1 MCAHHV
7 NAECTAFF
15 PLALSS
21 VTWHTPSL
29 HRSPFPLPAH
39 RPTHVFESGRSQCFG
54 RGRAHTPGKQVDI
67 HTRTGLRSRPHH
79 HRCLTPYSPLNRSP
93 PRAFTTPSAPSA
105 VLALF
110 LLCSPSNTG
119 THGRPPF
126 LNRTAM
132 AAATSSFEEFAR
144 EWGGL
149 LAQDSSASLEHL
161 FSAYVGFQETNHVV
175 VGNSGGSG
183 KSPFDSPVASIEDF
197 TDVWA
202 AAKRANR
209 EWEATCMVR
218 SVRHSIDGSVTRS
231 GLVLSMLCWAAAL
244 RQREQSF
251 FKEFFSQ
258 VREIIRHAALRCAAC
273 ADAKGA
279 ESIYEEVAFCVALE
293 LLGWHDSLLIC
304 LQRSMAFSPPLRSEE
319 DVLLFLR
326 KVTQELASGLS
337 PRGCSTDSTPAITT
351 TSTSALSSSFEHEPP
366 ATSTTDN
373 ATKKMTALTF
383 ARATGDG
390 AVVFTSSRRP
400 FSTQSAASASRR
412 RVEQTRAVRRRGTT
426 ISTVAPSP
434 FPSNTADTPKLRQAT
449 IAKVTVGATAVPAPT
464 KARTVSTA
472 RTAAVSSA
480 SPPLPPS
487 SLSSQPCPPART
499 PLTRLPTSGSLA
511 PMPVPTHHL
520 PTAIAAHSA
529 CKRLKCATPDV
540 CRPPVR
546 PAIRPSAHQ
555 QDPPHKKGGNHST
568 ATSSSDHTAS

>member
-1 MCAHHV
+1 MPSAPRSSRSLSHPSPGALLLFTVPLSLCPHTDPRTYSSQAALSALAEVEPIRPENRSTYTRERACVAVLITIAVSRLTRLSIAVPHEPSPLPQHRRRSSPSSSCAHHRTR
-7 NAECTAFF
+7 ALTAA
-15 PLALSS
+15 P
-21 VTWHTPSL
+21 
-29 HRSPFPLPAH
+29 PFP
-39 RPTHVFESGRSQCFG
+39 
-54 RGRAHTPGKQVDI
+54 
-67 HTRTGLRSRPHH
+67 
-79 HRCLTPYSPLNRSP
+79 
-93 PRAFTTPSAPSA
+93 PS
-105 VLALF
+105 
-110 LLCSPSNTG
+110 
-119 THGRPPF
+119 

-132 AAATSSFEEFAR
+132 AAATSAFGEFAR

-161 FSAYVGFQETNHVV
+161 FSAYLGFQETNHVV

-183 KSPFDSPVASIEDF
+183 ESLFDSPVASIEDF

-218 SVRHSIDGSVTRS
+218 SVRRSIDGSVTRS
-231 GLVLSMLCWAAAL
+231 RLVLSMLCWAAAL

-273 ADAKGA
+273 ADDKGA

-351 TSTSALSSSFEHEPP
+351 TRTSALSSSFEHEPP

-426 ISTVAPSP
+426 ISTVAPTP
-434 FPSNTADTPKLRQAT
+434 FPSNTADTPKPRQAT

-487 SLSSQPCPPART
+487 SLSSQPSPPART
-499 PLTRLPTSGSLA
+499 PLSRLPTSGSLA
-511 PMPVPTHHL
+511 PMPVPTHHS

-529 CKRLKCATPDV
+529 CKRLECATPDV

-555 QDPPHKKGGNHST
+555 QDPPHKRGGDHST